1 MERVKSALGGQPAE
15 ATAPVPGLSR
25 VRGRRL
31 FAGTSPPSW
40 SPLCAFSRAAS
51 LGLRSPP
58 LSTPSGFR
66 LHCSSGPHLQN
77 LGFVRPLHPP
87 VCLAGDSA
95 EQLVEILLSRP
106 WQSPSCLSLSPLC
119 LPIPCSLLILD
130 GCLDTD
136 QVLPVTSF
144 SGLGAVACPPV
155 DP

>member
-1 MERVKSALGGQPAE
+1 MERVKSALGGQPAK

-40 SPLCAFSRAAS
+40 SPLRAFSRAAS

-58 LSTPSGFR
+58 LSTPSDFR
-66 LHCSSGPHLQN
+66 LHCSSGSHLQN

-87 VCLAGDSA
+87 VCLAGTLRNNLLKFSYLGLGNLP
-95 EQLVEILLSRP
+95 LV
-106 WQSPSCLSLSPLC
+106 SLSPLC

-130 GCLDTD
+130 GRLDTD

-144 SGLGAVACPPV
+144 SGLGAVACPLV